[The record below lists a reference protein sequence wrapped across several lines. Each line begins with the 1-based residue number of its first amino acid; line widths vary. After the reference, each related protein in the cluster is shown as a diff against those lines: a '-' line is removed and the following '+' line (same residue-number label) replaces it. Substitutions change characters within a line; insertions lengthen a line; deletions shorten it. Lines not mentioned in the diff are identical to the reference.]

1 VIAARFGRAPGA
13 EWVEIGGRGSDR
25 RHDAA
30 ASSTLHRRLAAAA
43 RGQDAAGATVDRI
56 FLRQRPRA
64 HRLRLNPREPALA
77 GRFPHLVWPVDITE
91 TLGQMELF
99 DRLIADNS
107 RTQIVDLGYA
117 PFEQFFGVLN
127 EIGFVPEARRRLIEP
142 IVLFVTD
149 PAPATVS
156 IYAEL
161 RHRLPGATFV
171 PVHNELVSVM
181 FEKEDFPATRSECSL
196 IYIPRLSPIVR
207 GVIDR
212 PSFSFATY
220 MTSQPGGPTEVHQWI
235 AQIFTAFRDLELR
248 LLHVRKREVPAA
260 QRFLPRSRESFAV
273 SFAAG
278 VLIPPSYRVDG

>member
-1 VIAARFGRAPGA
+1 MTQPHHPLYIVASPRPRVGKTLLARLLIEFFYA
-13 EWVEIGGRGSDR
+13 SDR
-25 RHDAA
+25 ALIGYD
-30 ASSTLHRRLAAAA
+30 
-43 RGQDAAGATVDRI
+43 
-56 FLRQRPRA
+56 
-64 HRLRLNPREPALA
+64 LNAREPALA

-127 EIGFVPEARRRLIEP
+127 EIGFVPEARRRFIEP

-248 LLHVRKREVPAA
+248 LLMGRLTSSYGGAAAAPQFRGVR
-260 QRFLPRSRESFAV
+260 
-273 SFAAG
+273 
-278 VLIPPSYRVDG
+278 